1 MMASAVM
8 FAPRVPRVKFFFG
21 VKFGGVQKFKNSA
34 YKPMTD
40 WEKIDLKMEGFAP
53 NSWQIFHAYPRKNLV
68 SYLKIIQKKKIRA
81 GKKSICI
88 LDFQFT

>member
-68 SYLKIIQKKKIRA
+68 SYLKIIQKKRSELEKN
-81 GKKSICI
+81 
-88 LDFQFT
+88 QFVF